1 MQKGGRSFDFGIS
14 GVSKAVWID
23 SKKWLNHEAI
33 SETTC
38 ESTFFLSKGNGIV
51 STLKSFLIGETKGR
65 LQKER

>member
-1 MQKGGRSFDFGIS
+1 MQKGKRSFGIS

-65 LQKER
+65 LQKKR

>member
-33 SETTC
+33 SETTF
-38 ESTFFLSKGNGIV
+38 EK
-51 STLKSFLIGETKGR
+51 EMR
-65 LQKER
+65 LYQR